1 MQPDCCSRRRLLAW
15 AGLVALSGCS
25 SAVLSGCSSAA
36 LSGRS
41 SVPQRAPVTASVP
54 QGQDPFAGDAVAEGM
69 SAPLPPAGTLDRDV
83 PDQLAREVTF
93 LALSLIDTPYRY
105 GGNTPESGF
114 DCSGLIVYVY
124 REVAGMALPRTVARL
139 ASAGRTV
146 PASAMRTG
154 DLLLFDTSG
163 RFSHAGI
170 FVGDARFVHAPS
182 TGGTVRLDTIR
193 TPYWRTRFSGVRR
206 I

>member
-1 MQPDCCSRRRLLAW
+1 MNGSGSVAGRSVPMLPGCCSRRRLLAW
-15 AGLVALSGCS
+15 AGLMALSGCS
-25 SAVLSGCSSAA
+25 SI
-36 LSGRS
+36 
-41 SVPQRAPVTASVP
+41 PQRAPVTMSMP
-54 QGQDPFAGDAVAEGM
+54 QGQDPFAGDGAAEGV
-69 SAPLPPAGTLDRDV
+69 SAPLPPAGTLDHGV
-83 PDQLAREVTF
+83 PDHLAREVTF

-139 ASAGRTV
+139 ARAGWTV
-146 PASAMRTG
+146 PVSAMRTG

>member
-25 SAVLSGCSSAA
+25 SAVLSGCSS
-36 LSGRS
+36 
-41 SVPQRAPVTASVP
+41 VPQRAPVTASVP

-69 SAPLPPAGTLDRDV
+69 STPLPPAGTLDRDV